1 MGYYER
7 FRWAQSL
14 FEHRD
19 YLTAARVLEELLA
32 DAADG
37 SAGHGLASARELL
50 ARAYFHSGQLGRAEA
65 TARALLAE
73 DACAAYAALLLART
87 LQRGSRHEEADRA
100 LAWAAALGAPGTT
113 FEPDED
119 PAA

>member
-1 MGYYER
+1 MEYYER

-73 DACAAYAALLLART
+73 DICDAYAALLLART
-87 LQRGSRHEEADRA
+87 LERGSRHEEADRA
-100 LAWAAALGAPGTT
+100 FALAAALGAPGMSV
-113 FEPDED
+113 EPYDTS
-119 PAA
+119 AA